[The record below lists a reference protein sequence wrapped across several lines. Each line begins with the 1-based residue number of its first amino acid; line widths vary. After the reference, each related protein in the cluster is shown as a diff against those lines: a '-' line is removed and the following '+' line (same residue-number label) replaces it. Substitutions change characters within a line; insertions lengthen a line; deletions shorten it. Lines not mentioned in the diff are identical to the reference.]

1 MGQITREFDEP
12 FSELTNSL
20 PSSFSPS
27 VVGIA
32 GRPYLLDTKSGN
44 YSRRAVDV
52 VQQRNTSDSR
62 DLLLLPQDVWRQM
75 QQSWHQGAG
84 QGNLDRDTAL
94 PYRFENSFGID
105 PWNQWQC
112 SLLPAT
118 KRFAGTSSL
127 TGTTWLTTYN
137 SYLAVVNNQ
146 SIYWYDSFTASA
158 AYATTVVNSGD
169 PIIDIANFGSVVTTL
184 HASYR
189 VYETAGP
196 GVASTYDNQRTVT
209 NADFIAWEKDY
220 LILGA
225 HNKLYDATSKATS
238 AGLIFTHP
246 VASFRW
252 KSAAAG
258 NSCIYVL
265 GGAADK
271 YVIHRVNI
279 KDDGTGL
286 NPCIVAATL
295 PDGEIGYS
303 IDSYLGFVFIG
314 TNLGVRMAVASANG
328 DLTLGPIIPTTTP
341 VRCFEGQD
349 RFVWFGNSAISSA
362 YSSLDNSDSGL
373 FPATTVCGLGRMD
386 LSTFTVTSITPAW
399 ANDIVSLGETGKT
412 VQSVVTF
419 LGKRVYSVNNGGVY
433 YESDELMAGGW
444 LTQGTMSFSVEDLK
458 TGLYMQGKWLPL
470 KGSIAFDIA
479 YDSTGYVRVV
489 SVSQEDSIRSSNIS
503 LNGVQFSRVNA
514 RYVLLRSDSNVN
526 EGPTLT
532 RWEIRAIPVKGRAS
546 RWTLPVMNYDQIEI
560 DGVEY
565 NRDVRAELDTLMN
578 LAENGGVFSLQESG
592 RSYQVHVKDFLWQ
605 PEKLSSNGQGWQGLY
620 TMIVEEVQ

>member
-1 MGQITREFDEP
+1 
-12 FSELTNSL
+12 
-20 PSSFSPS
+20 
-27 VVGIA
+27 
-32 GRPYLLDTKSGN
+32 
-44 YSRRAVDV
+44 
-52 VQQRNTSDSR
+52 
-62 DLLLLPQDVWRQM
+62 
-75 QQSWHQGAG
+75 
-84 QGNLDRDTAL
+84 
-94 PYRFENSFGID
+94 
-105 PWNQWQC
+105 
-112 SLLPAT
+112 
-118 KRFAGTSSL
+118 
-127 TGTTWLTTYN
+127 
-137 SYLAVVNNQ
+137 
-146 SIYWYDSFTASA
+146 
-158 AYATTVVNSGD
+158 
-169 PIIDIANFGSVVTTL
+169 
-184 HASYR
+184 
-189 VYETAGP
+189 
-196 GVASTYDNQRTVT
+196 
-209 NADFIAWEKDY
+209 
-220 LILGA
+220 
-225 HNKLYDATSKATS
+225 
-238 AGLIFTHP
+238 
-246 VASFRW
+246 
-252 KSAAAG
+252 
-258 NSCIYVL
+258 
-265 GGAADK
+265 
-271 YVIHRVNI
+271 
-279 KDDGTGL
+279 
-286 NPCIVAATL
+286 
-295 PDGEIGYS
+295 
-303 IDSYLGFVFIG
+303 
-314 TNLGVRMAVASANG
+314 
-328 DLTLGPIIPTTTP
+328 
-341 VRCFEGQD
+341 
-349 RFVWFGNSAISSA
+349 
-362 YSSLDNSDSGL
+362 
-373 FPATTVCGLGRMD
+373 MD

-399 ANDIVSLGETGKT
+399 ANDIVALGETGKT